1 VQPELISES
10 IALDTE
16 SKPDPAEIDS
26 VSSDPIALDTE
37 SKPES
42 AEIDSV
48 SSDPIALDTE
58 SKPESAEID
67 SVSGPVGVYCP
78 KGSTRSGELKYFRYS
93 YRGGRKMKHVHI
105 FGGCTRVRVAQER
118 AAEVME
124 IAARCRSSITR
135 YCRWHQKLEQK
146 ITLRQNAP
154 RTGHHRH
161 KFLGLVR
168 RNNGELRR
176 KPLYRTHF

>member
-1 VQPELISES
+1 MCSTPIREQ
-10 IALDTE
+10 
-16 SKPDPAEIDS
+16 

-48 SSDPIALDTE
+48 SE
-58 SKPESAEID
+58 
-67 SVSGPVGVYCP
+67 PVGVYCP
-78 KGSTRSGELKYFRYS
+78 KGSARSGELKYFRYS
-93 YRGGRKMKHVHI
+93 YRCGRKMKHVHI
-105 FGGCTRVRVAQER
+105 PGGCTRVRVAQER

-124 IAARCRSSITR
+124 TCRCRSSITR
-135 YCRWHQKLEQK
+135 YCRSHQKLEQK

-176 KPLYRTHF
+176 KRLYRTHF